1 MKSLLPVICLC
12 ACSLLFPTCI
22 HGQGIKYI
30 VDLTHPHD
38 KAFHVAMQIPASS
51 GLLRVSMPMSAPG
64 STTSFDAARYVAHVA
79 AQDSHGA
86 SLTVE
91 RLDKQTW
98 GISVPISEV
107 VSIQYDV
114 LLNTADKLRLQSN
127 WIDEQTGGFFNGA
140 SLFLYSPS
148 LLQLPVSLT
157 LKLPKNWQTVTSL
170 TRAGDGAFVAANYRQ
185 LLDHPVQFGVLEERD
200 LEAANTHWR
209 LIFDAP
215 LPPYNKPAFDENLRK
230 IITAE
235 IQIMRGV
242 PFRQFTVFFHWRPD
256 LEYGGGMEF
265 GQDIIM
271 NIGKDWMED
280 LPDDVSGT
288 FAHELFHA
296 WNAIAMYPRGFDHW
310 DYSKENYTNLMW
322 FQEGVTSYYAVLA
335 MVRGGVRPNR
345 FFEMLS
351 NAVTTFE
358 SQNGRGFISLA
369 DASIADWI
377 DPVESIDFYSS
388 GEVVGF
394 LLDCQIRRATH
405 DEHSLDDVMHLLY
418 ERSRQP
424 DYAGY
429 DEADLVRAIDTVG
442 GRGLGPFL
450 LSLVHTN
457 RTIDY
462 DALLQGL
469 GASVTVAQEQDQ
481 KTFSIQL
488 SKHLSDEQRAFWQ
501 AIQSAS
507 AK

>member
-1 MKSLLPVICLC
+1 MNSLLSFICLC
-12 ACSLLFPTCI
+12 GFSFPFCLCTRT
-22 HGQGIKYI
+22 QGINYV
-30 VDLTHPHD
+30 VDVTHPHQ
-38 KAFHVAMQIPASS
+38 KAFHVTMQVPASS
-51 GLLRVSMPMSAPG
+51 GLLQVSMPMSAPG
-64 STTSFDAARYVAHVA
+64 STNSFNAARYVVHVA
-79 AQDSHGA
+79 AQDTHGA

-148 LLQLPVSLT
+148 LLRRPVSLT
-157 LKLPKNWQTVTSL
+157 LKLPNNWQTVTSL
-170 TRAGDGAFVAANYRQ
+170 TGTGDGAFVAANYRQ

-200 LEAANTHWR
+200 LEAAETHWR

-215 LPPYNKPAFDENLRK
+215 LPPYNKQAFDENLRK
-230 IITAE
+230 IIAAE
-235 IQIMRGV
+235 IHIMRGV
-242 PFRQFTVFFHWRPD
+242 PFREFTVFFHWRPD

-288 FAHELFHA
+288 FAHELFHS

-310 DYSKENYTNLMW
+310 DYAKENYTNLMW

-335 MVRGGVRPNR
+335 MVRGGVRPDR
-345 FFEMLS
+345 FFDMLS
-351 NAVTTFE
+351 NALTTFE
-358 SQNGRGFISLA
+358 GQNGRGFISLA
-369 DASIADWI
+369 DASVADWI

-394 LLDCQIRRATH
+394 LLDCQIRHETH
-405 DEHSLDDVMHLLY
+405 GRHSLDDVMHLLY
-418 ERSRQP
+418 EQSRQP
-424 DYAGY
+424 RYMGY
-429 DEADLVRAIDTVG
+429 DEADLVRAVNTAG
-442 GRGLGPFL
+442 GRDLGPFL

-462 DALLQGL
+462 NTLLHGL
-469 GASVTVAQEQDQ
+469 GATVTIAQEQGQ

-488 SKHLSDEQRAFWQ
+488 SKDLSDEQRTFWQ
-501 AIQSAS
+501 AIQFAS
-507 AK
+507 DK